1 MKHINPIY
9 KEEIEKVFRYDADSN
24 VLERKWERGGQW
36 KVVNTSVSNN
46 GDGYVLV
53 HFNGRMIRVHRII
66 YTLVNNNIP
75 EDMTID
81 HIDNVKTNNNINNLH
96 RLSQR
101 ENVAKSKSGV
111 SPCFHKGNQSY
122 RVQENVKF
130 SGKQH
135 TFHFGCFKSKT
146 EAKDFCNAY
155 NNHFGYGKPLY
166 KARLSTHKYWRSC
179 MQTFKDSYFNTQEK
193 YA

>member
-1 MKHINPIY
+1 MKENPIY
-9 KEEIEKVFRYDADSN
+9 KHELEKVFKYDVKAN

-36 KVVNTSVSNN
+36 KVVNISDANATY
-46 GDGYVLV
+46 GYVRV
-53 HFNGRMIRVHRII
+53 GFNGRMVQAHRVI

-101 ENVAKSKSGV
+101 DNVAKSSSGLA
-111 SPCFHKGNQSY
+111 PRYRKDRQSY
-122 RVQENVKF
+122 QVQENVMF
-130 SGKQH
+130 SEKQH
-135 TFHFGCFKSKT
+135 TFHFGLFKSKT

-155 NNHFGYGKPLY
+155 NAQFGYGKPLY

-179 MQTFKDSYFNTQEK
+179 MQTFKDSYFNTREK